1 MMTIE
6 EMYEFDLNG
15 YIICRN
21 VLSVEEI
28 QKINTIIDDAG
39 AGGKRKFSFFHLDPY
54 FLELMAHPRTLA
66 VLKIMLGSWLRFD
79 HAFGMEMS
87 NTSPIPEEL
96 HAGPL
101 GEERAFFYQWS
112 NNQMHNGLV
121 KVIYAL
127 NDVNPGDGG
136 FVCVPGSHKAN
147 VKYMPRADSPLV
159 VNPTLKAG
167 DILIF
172 TEALVHGSKRW
183 KAENR
188 RRILIYS
195 YGPGYLA
202 YMNYDWCEPY
212 RELVTDTVQKQLLRP
227 PHVGYSDK
235 GFDLSQGNFPPAPLR
250 SPLEFP
256 KDEYVDN
263 RELEQVYKKTKH
275 SARQLV
281 DGLQKLKKLLFNQKL
296 G

>member
-15 YIICRN
+15 YIVYPK
-21 VLSVEEI
+21 VLVPEEI
-28 QKINTIIDDAG
+28 EKINTLIDQAG
-39 AGGKRKFSFFHLDPY
+39 VGGKRKFSFFHLDSY
-54 FLELMAHPRTLA
+54 FLELMAHPKTLA
-66 VLKIMLGSWLRFD
+66 ILKIMLGDWLRFD

-87 NTSPIPEEL
+87 NTSRIPEDL

-101 GEERAFFYQWS
+101 REQLAFFYQWS
-112 NNQMHNGLV
+112 NNQMRNGLV

-136 FVCVPGSHKAN
+136 FICVPGSHKGN
-147 VKYMPRADSPLV
+147 VKYMPRPNSPLV

-167 DILIF
+167 DMLIF
-172 TEALVHGSKRW
+172 TEALVHGSRPW

-188 RRILIYS
+188 RRVLIYS
-195 YGPGYLA
+195 YAPGCLA
-202 YMNYDWCEPY
+202 WMNYDWCEPY
-212 RELVTDTVQKQLLRP
+212 RAVANNDVQKQLLRP

-235 GFDLSQGNFPPAPLR
+235 EFDLSKGHFPPAPSRLAVNFPSDDYVYTRKLR
-250 SPLEFP
+250 S
-256 KDEYVDN
+256 
-263 RELEQVYKKTKH
+263 VYKNTRH
-275 SARQLV
+275 SARQLLT
-281 DGLQKLKKLLFNQKL
+281 GLQEIVKLLFF

>member
-15 YIICRN
+15 YIVYHN
-21 VLSVEEI
+21 VLSAEEI
-28 QKINTIIDDAG
+28 DKINTIIDAVQ

-66 VLKIMLGSWLRFD
+66 ILKIMLGDWLRFD

-87 NTSPIPEEL
+87 NTSRIPEDL

-101 GEERAFFYQWS
+101 REQLAFFYQWS
-112 NNQMHNGLV
+112 NNEMRNGLV

-127 NDVNPGDGG
+127 NDVNLGDGG
-136 FVCVPGSHKAN
+136 FICVPGSHKGN
-147 VKYMPRADSPLV
+147 VKYMPKPDSPLV

-167 DILIF
+167 DMLIF
-172 TEALVHGSKRW
+172 TEALVHGSRPW

-188 RRILIYS
+188 RRVLIYS
-195 YGPGYLA
+195 YAPGCLA
-202 YMNYDWCEPY
+202 WMNYDWCESY
-212 RELVTDTVQKQLLRP
+212 RPLASNTVQKQLLRP

-235 GFDLSQGNFPPAPLR
+235 EFDLSEGRFPPASVRPAVN
-250 SPLEFP
+250 FP
-256 KDEYVDN
+256 KDEFVHT
-263 RELEQVYKKTKH
+263 REIQQVYKKTRH
-275 SARQLV
+275 SARQLLN
-281 DGLQKLKKLLFNQKL
+281 GLQKLRKLLFSS
-296 G
+296 